1 VKEFDINNL
10 DFDITA
16 AADQLG
22 ETGENMAVPFA
33 RFYNRLKKEHVDP
46 TTAQRLTLMYA
57 ARIFDTGAG
66 K

>member
-1 VKEFDINNL
+1 VSEFDIGGL

-33 RFYNRLKKEHVDP
+33 RFYNRLKKEHVDL
-46 TTAQRLTLMYA
+46 TTTQRLTLMYA
-57 ARIFDTGAG
+57 ARIFSSGAE